1 MAAGKIKVTE
11 AAALL
16 HVSDQFVRIGMQRG
30 ILPIGTALKMST
42 KWTYQIRDIGG
53 GKMEKKIFYT
63 LQQQK
68 GVKGVRKECGYE
80 LEIATRKFYGYVSAD
95 QTVYI
100 IDPRNGIA
108 IMSCDTAL
116 ICDDEILR
124 EEKEIECIKYVAKRA
139 IERGILERLKEKEK
153 KKSYKLTIKAFKA
166 FVKAEILLEKQNA
179 EVLKELK
186 ELAKEENT

>member
-1 MAAGKIKVTE
+1 
-11 AAALL
+11 
-16 HVSDQFVRIGMQRG
+16 
-30 ILPIGTALKMST
+30 
-42 KWTYQIRDIGG
+42 
-53 GKMEKKIFYT
+53 MEKKIFYT
-63 LQQQK
+63 LQQRK

-124 EEKEIECIKYVAKRA
+124 GEKEIECIKYAAKRV
-139 IERGILERLKEKEK
+139 IEKDIFERLKEKENG
-153 KKSYKLTIKAFKA
+153 SRGSHEQT
-166 FVKAEILLEKQNA
+166 AEELSFLKDRFGRGLGLLPHPG
-179 EVLKELK
+179 
-186 ELAKEENT
+186 LAAARSLCDLCLV

>member
-1 MAAGKIKVTE
+1 
-11 AAALL
+11 
-16 HVSDQFVRIGMQRG
+16 
-30 ILPIGTALKMST
+30 
-42 KWTYQIRDIGG
+42 
-53 GKMEKKIFYT
+53 MEKKIFYT
-63 LQQQK
+63 LQKQK
-68 GVKGVRKECGYE
+68 SVKGVRKECGYE
-80 LEIATRKFYGYVSAD
+80 LEIATRKFYGYVSTD

-139 IERGILERLKEKEK
+139 IEKGIIERLKEK

-166 FVKAEILLEKQNA
+166 FVKAETLLEKQNV
-179 EVLKELK
+179 EVLK

>member
-1 MAAGKIKVTE
+1 
-11 AAALL
+11 
-16 HVSDQFVRIGMQRG
+16 
-30 ILPIGTALKMST
+30 
-42 KWTYQIRDIGG
+42 
-53 GKMEKKIFYT
+53 MEKKIFYT
-63 LQQQK
+63 LQKQK
-68 GVKGVRKECGYE
+68 GIKGVRKECGYE

-139 IERGILERLKEKEK
+139 IEKRHH
-153 KKSYKLTIKAFKA
+153 
-166 FVKAEILLEKQNA
+166 
-179 EVLKELK
+179 
-186 ELAKEENT
+186 

>member
-1 MAAGKIKVTE
+1 
-11 AAALL
+11 
-16 HVSDQFVRIGMQRG
+16 
-30 ILPIGTALKMST
+30 
-42 KWTYQIRDIGG
+42 
-53 GKMEKKIFYT
+53 MEKKIFYT
-63 LQQQK
+63 LKQQK

-124 EEKEIECIKYVAKRA
+124 EEKR
-139 IERGILERLKEKEK
+139 
-153 KKSYKLTIKAFKA
+153 
-166 FVKAEILLEKQNA
+166 N
-179 EVLKELK
+179 
-186 ELAKEENT
+186 

>member
-1 MAAGKIKVTE
+1 
-11 AAALL
+11 
-16 HVSDQFVRIGMQRG
+16 
-30 ILPIGTALKMST
+30 
-42 KWTYQIRDIGG
+42 
-53 GKMEKKIFYT
+53 MEKKIFYT

-139 IERGILERLKEKEK
+139 IEKGILERLKEK

-179 EVLKELK
+179 EVLKEL
-186 ELAKEENT
+186 AKEENT

>member
-1 MAAGKIKVTE
+1 MWQQNWSR
-11 AAALL
+11 
-16 HVSDQFVRIGMQRG
+16 SDPGYRG
-30 ILPIGTALKMST
+30 Q
-42 KWTYQIRDIGG
+42 KWKRKYFTHSSN
-53 GKMEKKIFYT
+53 K
-63 LQQQK
+63 K

-139 IERGILERLKEKEK
+139 IEKDILVRLKEKEK

-166 FVKAEILLEKQNA
+166 FVKAETLLEKQNA
-179 EVLKELK
+179 EVLKEL
-186 ELAKEENT
+186 AKEEST

>member
-1 MAAGKIKVTE
+1 
-11 AAALL
+11 
-16 HVSDQFVRIGMQRG
+16 
-30 ILPIGTALKMST
+30 
-42 KWTYQIRDIGG
+42 
-53 GKMEKKIFYT
+53 MEKKIFYT
-63 LQQQK
+63 LQQRK

-124 EEKEIECIKYVAKRA
+124 EGCKNGALYKQAGNSIPVPIFESIFRKIILNETEKEGSHDNSRRYIAA
-139 IERGILERLKEKEK
+139 D
-153 KKSYKLTIKAFKA
+153 
-166 FVKAEILLEKQNA
+166 
-179 EVLKELK
+179 
-186 ELAKEENT
+186 